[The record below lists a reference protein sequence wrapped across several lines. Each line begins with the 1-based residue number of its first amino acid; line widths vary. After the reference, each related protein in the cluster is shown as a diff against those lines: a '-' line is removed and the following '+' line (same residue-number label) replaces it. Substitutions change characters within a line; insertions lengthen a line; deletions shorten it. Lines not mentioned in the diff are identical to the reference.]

1 MHRIPSTTAVAAPA
15 TAHAVGSASTRRALR
30 HRRTGAATC
39 VLLLAALAAGCGDP
53 DQGDSDPAASVQ
65 APLPAPAAADG
76 AVTGMPAGPGPGEV
90 PLAGDAPPPPP
101 PALLPADANFGLPP
115 LEDNPE
121 AGLSTP
127 AAAQAVA
134 APAPADAAALLR
146 DYYAAIDAGDHA
158 RAYAAWSDGGRA
170 SGQDPQRFAA
180 ALAGVV
186 GVELTVGEPEPMQAA
201 AGSRQ
206 VEIPV
211 TVTTTRDDGSV
222 QRQAGRYQ
230 LRIGTADG
238 ADAGQRAWRI
248 VSADLRDAVSP

>member
-1 MHRIPSTTAVAAPA
+1 MHRIPTTIAALVP
-15 TAHAVGSASTRRALR
+15 TIAHAAGITFAPRPLR
-30 HRRTGAATC
+30 HRRAGGATC
-39 VLLLAALAAGCGDP
+39 ALLLAALAAGCGGAD
-53 DQGDSDPAASVQ
+53 DRDSDPAASVE

-76 AVTGMPAGPGPGEV
+76 AVTGMPAHPGPGEV

-121 AGLSTP
+121 TGLATP
-127 AAAQAVA
+127 AAAQPVA
-134 APAPADAAALLR
+134 APVPADAAALLR

-170 SGQDPQRFAA
+170 SGQDPQQFAA
-180 ALAGVV
+180 ALAGVA